1 MTPTVFDRLAP
12 RPAAASWEL
21 PAEAIAIKIRW
32 FGLCVGL
39 ALANLDAAA
48 DSRLPLNV
56 ILGFGLV
63 FTAIDTAAYRAGRVF
78 LRDFPL
84 LVSALEAVYIGLLCL
99 YDTGTDSPFRFY
111 YLLSLTGCAVRYA
124 PRVTFVT
131 CGIDMFGYGLLYL
144 AEPGDRRDPSTAL
157 LTVVILA
164 WVAWAAAAM
173 ARLLRGA
180 SENLRQLN
188 ATLRENQTQLESRIA
203 ERTRDLEESQAQV
216 LHQEK
221 MAAFGLLAA
230 GIAHE
235 VGNPLTAISAIVQLL
250 EGRVTDD
257 ATRDKL
263 RLITPELA
271 RIQTILREL
280 VGFSRPASDQAGR
293 VRLDDVVTEALRI
306 AKFYNGGNNR
316 RIVATLDSDLPP
328 LHGVRDQFVQIV
340 FNLVLN
346 AIDATV
352 KGGRIEVSVRDA
364 GDEVTLEVSD
374 DGCGMAPEVTA
385 RLFRPYFT
393 TKKHGTGLGLF
404 VIRRIAEAHGGTVGV
419 ESEVGRGTTF
429 RVTLPL
435 PVAMKPQPAVAQA

>member
-1 MTPTVFDRLAP
+1 MTLIERLAP
-12 RPAAASWEL
+12 RPAAGSWEL
-21 PAEAIAIKIRW
+21 PAEAIAVKIRW

-78 LRDFPL
+78 LRDHPL

-99 YDTGTDSPFRFY
+99 SDTGTNSPFRFY
-111 YLLSLTGCAVRYA
+111 YLLSLTCCAVRYA
-124 PRVTFVT
+124 PRVTIVT
-131 CGIDMFGYGLLYL
+131 CGIDMLGYGLLYL
-144 AEPGDRRDPSTAL
+144 AEPTGERVPSTAL
-157 LTVVILA
+157 LTGVILA

-180 SENLRQLN
+180 SENLRTLN
-188 ATLRENQTQLESRIA
+188 AALRENQTLLESRIA

-235 VGNPLTAISAIVQLL
+235 VGNPLTAISAVVQLL

-271 RIQTILREL
+271 RIQAILREL
-280 VGFSRPASDQAGR
+280 IGFSRPASDQAGR

-306 AKFYNGGNNR
+306 AKFYKGGNNR
-316 RIVATLDSDLPP
+316 RVVATLDGDLPP
-328 LHGVRDQFVQIV
+328 LHGVRDQFVQVV

-346 AIDATV
+346 AIDATA
-352 KGGRIEVSVRDA
+352 KGGTIEVRVRRA
-364 GDEVTLEVSD
+364 GNAIALEVAD
-374 DGCGMAPEVTA
+374 DGCGIPPAVTA

-393 TKKHGTGLGLF
+393 TKRHGTGLGLF
-404 VIRRIAEAHGGTVGV
+404 VIRRIAEAHGGTVAV

-435 PVAMKPQPAVAQA
+435 PVAAPPRPAVALT